1 MTPQHHLPADIERT
15 SISIITRELDELGL
29 TPPPE
34 TAAVVKRVIHTTA
47 DFDYAK
53 NLRFTPGAVE
63 AAVKALHAG
72 AFIVTDTN
80 MALAGITKPGL
91 KKLNGE
97 AICYMAD
104 PAVAEAAKQAGTTR
118 AVAAMHRA
126 AREHPGAILAIGNA
140 PTALLTIAETAA
152 VVKRVIHTTAD
163 FDYAKNLRFTP
174 GAVEAAVKALHAGAF
189 IVTDTNMALAGIT
202 KPGLKKLNGEAICY
216 MADPAVAE
224 AAKQAGTTR
233 AVAAMHR
240 AAREH
245 PGAILAIGNAPTAL
259 LTIAEEMEAG
269 LRPALVIGVPVGFV
283 NVVESKEVLF
293 AACERYGV
301 PAIAAMGRKG
311 GSNVAAAICNALIYS
326 AAEMLDPS
334 ARGWNG

>member
-140 PTALLTIAETAA
+140 PTALLTIAE
-152 VVKRVIHTTAD
+152 
-163 FDYAKNLRFTP
+163 
-174 GAVEAAVKALHAGAF
+174 
-189 IVTDTNMALAGIT
+189 
-202 KPGLKKLNGEAICY
+202 
-216 MADPAVAE
+216 
-224 AAKQAGTTR
+224 
-233 AVAAMHR
+233 
-240 AAREH
+240 
-245 PGAILAIGNAPTAL
+245 
-259 LTIAEEMEAG
+259 EMEAG
-269 LRPALVIGVPVGFV
+269 LRPAL
-283 NVVESKEVLF
+283 ESKERIF
-293 AACERYGV
+293 AACRAADV

-326 AAEMLDPS
+326 ATEMLDPS

>member
-126 AREHPGAILAIGNA
+126 AREHPGAILAVGNA
-140 PTALLTIAETAA
+140 PTKSVLPPQASTTHFMPPMSISMAPEARKTPIPTSIA
-152 VVKRVIHTTAD
+152 
-163 FDYAKNLRFTP
+163 
-174 GAVEAAVKALHAGAF
+174 
-189 IVTDTNMALAGIT
+189 
-202 KPGLKKLNGEAICY
+202 
-216 MADPAVAE
+216 
-224 AAKQAGTTR
+224 TR
-233 AVAAMHR
+233 
-240 AAREH
+240 
-245 PGAILAIGNAPTAL
+245 
-259 LTIAEEMEAG
+259 
-269 LRPALVIGVPVGFV
+269 
-283 NVVESKEVLF
+283 
-293 AACERYGV
+293 
-301 PAIAAMGRKG
+301 
-311 GSNVAAAICNALIYS
+311 
-326 AAEMLDPS
+326 
-334 ARGWNG
+334 

>member
-53 NLRFTPGAVE
+53 NLRFTPGAVQ
-63 AAVKALHAG
+63 AAVRALQRGAG
-72 AFIVTDTN
+72 IVTDTN
-80 MALAGITKPGL
+80 MALAGISRPGL
-91 KKLNGE
+91 AKLGCE
-97 AICYMAD
+97 AVCYMAD

-126 AREHPGAILAIGNA
+126 AREHPGAILA
-140 PTALLTIAETAA
+140 
-152 VVKRVIHTTAD
+152 V
-163 FDYAKNLRFTP
+163 
-174 GAVEAAVKALHAGAF
+174 
-189 IVTDTNMALAGIT
+189 
-202 KPGLKKLNGEAICY
+202 
-216 MADPAVAE
+216 
-224 AAKQAGTTR
+224 
-233 AVAAMHR
+233 
-240 AAREH
+240 
-245 PGAILAIGNAPTAL
+245 GNAPTAL
-259 LTIAEEMEAG
+259 LTIAEEIEAG

-283 NVVESKEVLF
+283 NVVESKETLF
-293 AACERYGV
+293 AICEQHGV

-311 GSNVAAAICNALIYS
+311 GSNVAAAICNALVYS

-334 ARGWNG
+334 ARGWRG

>member
-53 NLRFTPGAVE
+53 NLRFTPGAVQ
-63 AAVKALHAG
+63 AAVRALQRG
-72 AFIVTDTN
+72 AVIVTDTN
-80 MALAGITKPGL
+80 MALAGISRPGL
-91 KKLNGE
+91 AKLGCE
-97 AICYMAD
+97 AVCYMAD

-126 AREHPGAILAIGNA
+126 AGEHPGAILA
-140 PTALLTIAETAA
+140 
-152 VVKRVIHTTAD
+152 V
-163 FDYAKNLRFTP
+163 
-174 GAVEAAVKALHAGAF
+174 
-189 IVTDTNMALAGIT
+189 
-202 KPGLKKLNGEAICY
+202 
-216 MADPAVAE
+216 
-224 AAKQAGTTR
+224 
-233 AVAAMHR
+233 
-240 AAREH
+240 
-245 PGAILAIGNAPTAL
+245 GNAPTAL
-259 LTIAEEMEAG
+259 LTIAEEIEAG

-283 NVVESKEVLF
+283 NVVESKETLF
-293 AACERYGV
+293 AVCEQHGV

-311 GSNVAAAICNALIYS
+311 GSNVAAAICNALVYS

-334 ARGWNG
+334 ARGWRG

>member
-53 NLRFTPGAVE
+53 NLRFTPGAVQ
-63 AAVKALHAG
+63 AAVRALQRG
-72 AFIVTDTN
+72 AMIVTDTN
-80 MALAGITKPGL
+80 MALAGISRPGL
-91 KKLNGE
+91 AKLDCE
-97 AICYMAD
+97 AVCYMAD

-126 AREHPGAILAIGNA
+126 AREHPGAILA
-140 PTALLTIAETAA
+140 
-152 VVKRVIHTTAD
+152 V
-163 FDYAKNLRFTP
+163 
-174 GAVEAAVKALHAGAF
+174 
-189 IVTDTNMALAGIT
+189 
-202 KPGLKKLNGEAICY
+202 
-216 MADPAVAE
+216 
-224 AAKQAGTTR
+224 
-233 AVAAMHR
+233 
-240 AAREH
+240 
-245 PGAILAIGNAPTAL
+245 GNAPTAL
-259 LTIAEEMEAG
+259 LTIAEEIEAG

-283 NVVESKEVLF
+283 NVVESKETLF
-293 AACERYGV
+293 AVCEQHGV

-311 GSNVAAAICNALIYS
+311 GSNVAAAICNALVYS

-334 ARGWNG
+334 ARGWRG

>member
-53 NLRFTPGAVE
+53 NLRFTPGAVQ
-63 AAVKALHAG
+63 AAVRALQRG
-72 AFIVTDTN
+72 EVIVTDTN
-80 MALAGITKPGL
+80 MALAGISRPGL
-91 KKLNGE
+91 AKLGCE
-97 AICYMAD
+97 AVCYMAD

-126 AREHPGAILAIGNA
+126 AREHPGAILA
-140 PTALLTIAETAA
+140 
-152 VVKRVIHTTAD
+152 V
-163 FDYAKNLRFTP
+163 
-174 GAVEAAVKALHAGAF
+174 
-189 IVTDTNMALAGIT
+189 
-202 KPGLKKLNGEAICY
+202 
-216 MADPAVAE
+216 
-224 AAKQAGTTR
+224 
-233 AVAAMHR
+233 
-240 AAREH
+240 
-245 PGAILAIGNAPTAL
+245 GNAPTAL
-259 LTIAEEMEAG
+259 LTIAEEIEAG

-283 NVVESKEVLF
+283 NVVESKETLF
-293 AACERYGV
+293 AICEQHGV

-311 GSNVAAAICNALIYS
+311 GSNVAAAICNALVYS

-334 ARGWNG
+334 ARGWRG